1 MSEYVR
7 PIMYHETDKMGITH
21 HSNYVKWL
29 EEARI
34 DLLGKAGAS
43 YAELEKMGV
52 SSPVV
57 ELSVRYKAPTTF
69 GDTVKITITVKEY
82 NGIKL
87 SFDYTVT
94 NIADGKVVTQAS
106 SSHCFLSGGK
116 IVNLARAYPEIDK
129 LMRDY
134 IEKNQ

>member
-1 MSEYVR
+1 MSEYIR
-7 PIMYHETDKMGITH
+7 PVYYHETDKMGITH

-43 YAELEKMGV
+43 YAELEKRGL

-57 ELSVRYKAPTTF
+57 ELSVRYKAPTSF
-69 GDTVKITITVKEY
+69 GDTVKVEVKVKEY

-87 SFDYTVT
+87 AFDYTVT
-94 NIADGKVVTQAS
+94 NLTDGMVATVAS

-116 IVNLARAYPEIDK
+116 IVNLARTFPDVDK

-134 IEKNQ
+134 IENNK

>member
-1 MSEYVR
+1 MSEYIRTVY
-7 PIMYHETDKMGITH
+7 YHETDKMGITH

-43 YAELEKMGV
+43 YAELEKMGL

-57 ELSVRYKAPTTF
+57 ELSVRYKAPTSF
-69 GDTVKITITVKEY
+69 GDTVKVEIKVKEY

-87 SFDYTVT
+87 AFDYTVINMT
-94 NIADGKVVTQAS
+94 DGKVVTVAS

-116 IVNLARAYPEIDK
+116 IINLARTFPEVDK
-129 LMRDY
+129 LMRDF
-134 IEKNQ
+134 IENDN

>member
-1 MSEYVR
+1 MSEYIR
-7 PIMYHETDKMGITH
+7 PVYYHETDKMGITH

-43 YAELEKMGV
+43 YAELEKRGL

-57 ELSVRYKAPTTF
+57 ELSVRYKAPTSF
-69 GDTVKITITVKEY
+69 GDTVKVEVKVKEY

-87 SFDYTVT
+87 AFDYTVT
-94 NIADGKVVTQAS
+94 NLTDGKVATVAS

-116 IVNLARAYPEIDK
+116 IVNLARTFPDVDK

-134 IEKNQ
+134 IENNK

>member
-1 MSEYVR
+1 MSEYIR
-7 PIMYHETDKMGITH
+7 PVMYHETDKMGITH

-34 DLLGKAGAS
+34 DLLAKAGAS
-43 YAELEKMGV
+43 YAHLEEMGL

-57 ELSVRYKAPTTF
+57 ELSVRYKASTTF
-69 GDTVKITITVKEY
+69 GDTVKIEIKVKEY

-87 SFDYTVT
+87 AFDYTVT
-94 NIADGKVVTQAS
+94 NLTDGNVVTVAS

-116 IVNLARAYPEIDK
+116 IINLARTFPEVDK

-134 IEKNQ
+134 IEKNK